1 MKALPRDARLRFL
14 VVGGVS
20 TALHYAVL
28 VLAVEALGWD
38 AVGATAVGF
47 IAGAALNYT
56 LNRRLSFASQRRHR
70 EALPRFLTMVGLG
83 TLLNSALL
91 QATLLAGW
99 HYLAGQVLA
108 TAVVL
113 VYNYLVLRYWVFPV
127 TADDATPT

>member
-1 MKALPRDARLRFL
+1 MRPGLADPRLRFL
-14 VVGGVS
+14 AVGAAS

-28 VLAVEALGWD
+28 IVAVEGLRWP
-38 AVGATAVGF
+38 AVWATAAGF
-47 IAGAALNYT
+47 LAGAGLNYR
-56 LNRRLSFASQRRHR
+56 LNRRLSFASRRRHR
-70 EALPRFLTMVGLG
+70 EALPRFALMVGVG

-108 TAVVL
+108 TALVL

-127 TADDATPT
+127 TAHDATPT